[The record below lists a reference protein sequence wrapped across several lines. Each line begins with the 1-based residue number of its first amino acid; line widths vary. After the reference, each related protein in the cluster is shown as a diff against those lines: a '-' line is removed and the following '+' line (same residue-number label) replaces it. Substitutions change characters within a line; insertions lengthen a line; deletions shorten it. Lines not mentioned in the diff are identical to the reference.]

1 MDQEKQYTKEEVSLH
16 NTKEDCWIIINN
28 GVYDVTEFLSIH
40 PGGDSILASQ
50 GGKDATEF
58 FEELHRPEIIDE
70 VASDYK
76 IGILSDSEDM
86 KEDINTQRM
95 ITKEELAKHSKKDD
109 CWLSIDGKVYDLS
122 EFTLDHPGGSDALL
136 LYSGKDAT
144 KEFHM
149 VHHPNI
155 IKTYDKLYY
164 IGLLEETSKL

>member
-1 MDQEKQYTKEEVSLH
+1 MEQENKYTKEEVALH

-28 GVYDVTEFLSIH
+28 GVYDVTDFISIH
-40 PGGDSILASQ
+40 PGGASILASQ

-86 KEDINTQRM
+86 KEDINTQRI
-95 ITKEELAKHSKKDD
+95 ITREELAKHRKKDD

-122 EFTLDHPGGSDALL
+122 EFILDHPGGPEALL

-144 KEFHM
+144 KEFRM
-149 VHHPNI
+149 IHHPDI
-155 IKTYDKLYY
+155 IKTYDKLYH
-164 IGLLEETSKL
+164 IGSLEETSML